1 MLVIPAY
8 QLDVLVVYGQLWRSL
23 GYRGGAKNTPK
34 NTQKQLKRL

>member
-23 GYRGGAKNTPK
+23 GYKGGAKNT
-34 NTQKQLKRL
+34 QKHQKRL